1 MSAPAASN
9 RRILVVDD
17 NRTIHQD
24 FRKILC
30 PTRTR
35 DTALDQ
41 MEASLFGI
49 SEQPEQALCFE
60 VDSAYQGEEALAMA
74 RAARHQGKPY
84 ALAFVDIRM
93 PPGIDGVETTSRL
106 WKEDPDLQVVIC
118 SAYADYS
125 WEEMMHRLGL
135 TQRLLIL
142 RKPFDGIEVRQL
154 AFALT
159 EKWELLRS
167 QRLHMESLTR
177 AVEERSHQLTLANA
191 RLVQS
196 QRLEALG
203 RLSAGLAHEINNPLS
218 FILANL
224 GFLRSQLEREP
235 TQLVS
240 NDMQELREVC
250 AESLEGA
257 ERIRRIIQNIKFF
270 SRLDDAPRTRVNV
283 HEVLEQAL
291 GEARPLLPPNVQVVR
306 DFRNIPAVFASEN
319 GLQQVFFGLLANAAQ
334 ALKDSPNPMPHLRV
348 ATSLQ
353 EDGRIAVEVQ
363 DNGKGIAAEHL
374 GRVFEPFFTTKRIGS
389 SSGLGLSVCYGIVL
403 GLGGEIT
410 ADSTLGQGATFRV
423 LLPQA
428 VVESNQTTLGKLAP
442 QPTIPGG
449 ARLPSAERDGGR

>member
-1 MSAPAASN
+1 VSASTAPN

-24 FRKILC
+24 FRKILS
-30 PTRTR
+30 PPVAN
-35 DTALDQ
+35 DSLDA
-41 MEASLFGI
+41 MEADLFGHA
-49 SEQPEQALCFE
+49 EAMTQLPGFE
-60 VDSAYQGEEALAMA
+60 VDSAFQGEEALQLA
-74 RAARHQGKPY
+74 RVARQQGRPY
-84 ALAFVDIRM
+84 ALAFIDIRM
-93 PPGIDGVETTSRL
+93 PPGIDGVETTSRI

-135 TQRLLIL
+135 SQRLLIL

-159 EKWELLRS
+159 EKWELLRTN
-167 QRLHMESLTR
+167 RLHMEGLTR
-177 AVEERSHQLTLANA
+177 AVEERSHQLNVTNA

-224 GFLRSQLEREP
+224 SYLRTQLELDASRLGPSE
-235 TQLVS
+235 
-240 NDMQELREVC
+240 MQELREVC
-250 AESLEGA
+250 AESFEGA
-257 ERIRRIIQNIKFF
+257 ERIRRIIQNIKLF
-270 SRLDDAPRTRVNV
+270 SRLDEAPRTRVDV
-283 HEVLEQAL
+283 HEVLEHAL
-291 GEARPLLPPNVQVVR
+291 GEVRSLLPSEAQVVR
-306 DFRNIPAVFASEN
+306 DFQNIPAVFASEN

-334 ALKDSPNPMPHLRV
+334 ALKDSASGTAPVLRV
-348 ATSLQ
+348 ATCLQ

-374 GRVFEPFFTTKRIGS
+374 SRVFEPFFTTKRAGS
-389 SSGLGLSVCYGIVL
+389 NTGLGLSVCYGIVL

-410 ADSTLGQGATFRV
+410 VDSTPGKGATFRV

-428 VVESNQTTLGKLAP
+428 PGDQMTPVP
-442 QPTIPGG
+442 IPV
-449 ARLPSAERDGGR
+449 D

>member
-1 MSAPAASN
+1 MSTSAAPN

-17 NRTIHQD
+17 NRTIHLD

-30 PTRTR
+30 PPSAN
-35 DTALDQ
+35 DSLDE
-41 MEASLFGI
+41 MEADLFGH
-49 SEQPEQALCFE
+49 SEVSAQLPGFE
-60 VDSAYQGEEALAMA
+60 VDSAYQGEDALQLA
-74 RAARHQGKPY
+74 RSARQQSRPY

-106 WKEDPDLQVVIC
+106 WQEDPDLQVVIC

-125 WEEMMHRLGL
+125 WEEMMLKLGL
-135 TQRLLIL
+135 SQRLLIL

-167 QRLHMESLTR
+167 NRLHLEGLSR
-177 AVEERSHQLTLANA
+177 AVEERTRQLTAANA

-224 GFLRSQLEREP
+224 SYLRTHLDVDPSRLSASE
-235 TQLVS
+235 
-240 NDMQELREVC
+240 MQELREVC
-250 AESLEGA
+250 AESFEGA
-257 ERIRRIIQNIKFF
+257 ERIRRIIQNIKLF
-270 SRLDDAPRTRVNV
+270 SRLDETPRTRVDV

-291 GEARPLLPPNVQVVR
+291 GEARPLLAPTAQVMR
-306 DFRNIPAVFASEN
+306 DFQSLPPVFASEN

-334 ALKDSPNPMPHLRV
+334 ALKDGPTSPPTLRIS
-348 ATSLQ
+348 TQLE
-353 EDGRIAVEVQ
+353 EDGRIAVEIQ
-363 DNGKGIAAEHL
+363 DNGRGIAPEHL
-374 GRVFEPFFTTKRIGS
+374 GRVFEPFFTTKRMGTTT
-389 SSGLGLSVCYGIVL
+389 GLGLSVCYGIIL
-403 GLGGEIT
+403 GLGGDIT
-410 ADSTLGQGATFRV
+410 VDSTLGQGAIFRV

-428 VVESNQTTLGKLAP
+428 PLEHLTPAP
-442 QPTIPGG
+442 VGVT
-449 ARLPSAERDGGR
+449 AD

>member
-1 MSAPAASN
+1 MSTSASPN

-24 FRKILC
+24 FRKILS
-30 PTRTR
+30 PPVAN
-35 DTALDQ
+35 DSLDA
-41 MEASLFGI
+41 MEADLFGHA
-49 SEQPEQALCFE
+49 EAMTQLPGFE
-60 VDSAYQGEEALAMA
+60 VDSAYQGEEALVMA
-74 RAARHQGKPY
+74 NTARQQGKPY

-106 WKEDPDLQVVIC
+106 WKDDPDIQVVIC

-135 TQRLLIL
+135 SQRLLIL

-159 EKWELLRS
+159 EKWELLRTN
-167 QRLHMESLTR
+167 RLHMESLTR
-177 AVEERSHQLTLANA
+177 AVEECSRQLNAANA

-224 GFLRSQLEREP
+224 GYLRTQLEQDPSRLSP
-235 TQLVS
+235 
-240 NDMQELREVC
+240 NDVQELREVC
-250 AESLEGA
+250 AESFEGA
-257 ERIRRIIQNIKFF
+257 ERIRRIIQNIKLF
-270 SRLDDAPRTRVNV
+270 SRLDEAPRTRVDV
-283 HEVLEQAL
+283 REVLEHAL
-291 GEARPLLPPNVQVVR
+291 GEVRSLLPTEVQLVR
-306 DFRNIPAVFASEN
+306 DFQSLPPVFASEN

-334 ALKDSPNPMPHLRV
+334 ALKDSPSTQTPSLRV
-348 ATSLQ
+348 ATCLQ

-363 DNGKGIAAEHL
+363 DNGKGIAPEHL

-403 GLGGEIT
+403 GLGGDIT
-410 ADSTLGQGATFRV
+410 VDSALGKGATFRV

-428 VVESNQTTLGKLAP
+428 PGERLTPAP
-442 QPTIPGG
+442 IPTN
-449 ARLPSAERDGGR
+449 

>member
-1 MSAPAASN
+1 VSTSPAPN

-30 PTRTR
+30 PSRSR
-35 DTALDQ
+35 DSALDE
-41 MEASLFGI
+41 MEASLFGHT
-49 SEQPEQALCFE
+49 EQHTQTLNFE
-60 VDSAYQGEEALAMA
+60 VDSAFQGEEALLMA
-74 RAARHQGKPY
+74 RAARQQGKPY

-106 WKEDPDLQVVIC
+106 WKDDPDIQVVIC

-125 WEEMMHRLGL
+125 WEEMMQRLGL
-135 TQRLLIL
+135 SQRLLIL

-167 QRLHMESLTR
+167 NKLHMEDLTR
-177 AVEERSHQLTLANA
+177 AVEERSRQLNLANA

-224 GFLRSQLEREP
+224 SYLRTQLEQEP
-235 TQLVS
+235 PHLGT
-240 NDMQELREVC
+240 NDIQELREVC
-250 AESLEGA
+250 AESFEGA
-257 ERIRRIIQNIKFF
+257 ERIRRIIQNIKLF
-270 SRLDDAPRTRVNV
+270 SRLDEAPRTRVDV
-283 HEVLEQAL
+283 HEVLEHAL
-291 GEARPLLPPNVQVVR
+291 SEVQPLLPSSIQLLR
-306 DFRNIPAVFASEN
+306 DFQSIPAVFASEN

-334 ALKDSPNPMPHLRV
+334 ALKDSAPQTPILRV
-348 ATSLQ
+348 ATCLQ

-363 DNGKGIAAEHL
+363 DNGKGIAPEHL
-374 GRVFEPFFTTKRIGS
+374 NRVFEPFFTTKRMGS
-389 SSGLGLSVCYGIVL
+389 TSGLGLSVCYGIVL
-403 GLGGEIT
+403 GLGGDIT
-410 ADSTLGQGATFRV
+410 VDSSPGKGATFRV

-428 VVESNQTTLGKLAP
+428 
-442 QPTIPGG
+442 PGD
-449 ARLPSAERDGGR
+449 RITPVPMRIS

>member
-1 MSAPAASN
+1 MSTSASPN

-30 PTRTR
+30 PPRAR
-35 DTALDQ
+35 DAALDQ
-41 MEASLFGI
+41 MEASLFGL
-49 SEQPEQALCFE
+49 SEQPEQSLSFE
-60 VDSAYQGEEALAMA
+60 VDSAYQGEEALQMA
-74 RAARHQGKPY
+74 RTARQQNKPY

-93 PPGIDGVETTSRL
+93 PPGIDGVETTARL
-106 WKEDPDLQVVIC
+106 WKDDPDIQVVIC

-135 TQRLLIL
+135 SQRLLIL

-159 EKWELLRS
+159 EKWELLRTN
-167 QRLHMESLTR
+167 RLHMENLTR
-177 AVEERSHQLTLANA
+177 AVEERTQQLTLANA

-224 GFLRSQLEREP
+224 GYLRTQLELDPSRLSP
-235 TQLVS
+235 

-250 AESLEGA
+250 AESFEGA
-257 ERIRRIIQNIKFF
+257 ERIRRIIQNIKLF
-270 SRLDDAPRTRVNV
+270 SRLDEAPRTRVNV
-283 HEVLEQAL
+283 HEVLEHAL
-291 GEARPLLPPNVQVVR
+291 GEVRSLLPSDVQVVR
-306 DFRNIPAVFASEN
+306 DFQNIPPVFASEN

-334 ALKDSPNPMPHLRV
+334 ALKDSSAPVTPTLRV
-348 ATSLQ
+348 ATCLQ
-353 EDGRIAVEVQ
+353 EDGRIAVEVH

-403 GLGGEIT
+403 GLGGDIT
-410 ADSTLGQGATFRV
+410 VDSALGKGATFRV

-428 VVESNQTTLGKLAP
+428 TVDASQTT
-442 QPTIPGG
+442 PG
-449 ARLPSAERDGGR
+449 